1 MHYSLSARARCSW
14 TAEALL
20 PIPHGAGRRALCA
33 RAQRERIKKKLFLI
47 DFTVYILCSRHLH
60 HVRLVAEGI
69 VIRIMIRIVKSL
81 SPGIVVVVVIVV
93 SVSV

>member
-14 TAEALL
+14 TAEALF
-20 PIPHGAGRRALCA
+20 HGAGRRALCA
-33 RAQRERIKKKLFLI
+33 RAQRERIKKKIFLI